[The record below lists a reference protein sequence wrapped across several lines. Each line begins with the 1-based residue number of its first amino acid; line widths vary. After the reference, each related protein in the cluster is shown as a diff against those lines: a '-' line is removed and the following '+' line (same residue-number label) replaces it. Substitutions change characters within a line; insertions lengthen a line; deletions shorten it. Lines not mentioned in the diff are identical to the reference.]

1 MRSRI
6 SAIGRKEKNA
16 QKRTFSI
23 GKRPFLPFYSDF
35 TKVDF
40 LILQPAFMMATVA
53 RKKIHE
59 KTKGSILNEKV
70 FYSCTDCRHSA
81 EYADRLRQ
89 QGQCL

>member
-1 MRSRI
+1 MTALCSRPTTPRANARQNMRSRI
-6 SAIGRKEKNA
+6 SAIGRKEEKFA

-35 TKVDF
+35 TKADF

-59 KTKGSILNEKV
+59 KTKGSILNEV
-70 FYSCTDCRHSA
+70 
-81 EYADRLRQ
+81 
-89 QGQCL
+89 